1 VSFWNSLFGGKKV
14 SKEDEKSE
22 SPFMPEKKDP
32 VEISFANNFISKG
45 GRFLFSESELDCK
58 KFFNN
63 TLKENNW
70 NKSDLFSLDQ
80 KITGT
85 FNLEADLNTSS
96 ISDKKVAFISCEFLI
111 ANTGGI
117 LISSNQIKNLKLI
130 QLPEHII
137 VKAKTNQFAS
147 DVSEGMS
154 KLKAF
159 YSKNIPTNITTLN
172 AKNSDKESDFLS
184 HGNSSKNIYLLLE
197 E

>member
-1 VSFWNSLFGGKKV
+1 LSFWNSLFGGKKV

-58 KFFNN
+58 NFFNN
-63 TLKENNW
+63 ILKENNW

-80 KITGT
+80 KISGT
-85 FNLEADLNTSS
+85 FDLETDINTSS
-96 ISDKKVAFISCEFLI
+96 VSDKKVAFIGCEFLI

>member
-1 VSFWNSLFGGKKV
+1 LSFWNSLFGGKKV

-63 TLKENNW
+63 ILKENNW

-147 DVSEGMS
+147 YVSEGMS

>member
-63 TLKENNW
+63 ILKENNW

-80 KITGT
+80 KISGT
-85 FNLEADLNTSS
+85 FDLEADLNTSS

-137 VKAKTNQFAS
+137 VKAKTSQFAS

>member
-1 VSFWNSLFGGKKV
+1 LSFWNSLFGGKKV

-58 KFFNN
+58 NFFNN
-63 TLKENNW
+63 ILKENNW

-137 VKAKTNQFAS
+137 VKAKTSQFAS

>member
-58 KFFNN
+58 NFFNN
-63 TLKENNW
+63 ILKENNW

>member
-63 TLKENNW
+63 ILKENNW